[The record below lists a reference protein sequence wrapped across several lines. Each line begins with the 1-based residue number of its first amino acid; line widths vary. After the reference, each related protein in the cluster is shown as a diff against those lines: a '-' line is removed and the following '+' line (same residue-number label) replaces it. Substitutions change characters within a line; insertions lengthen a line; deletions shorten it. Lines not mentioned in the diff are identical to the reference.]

1 VDAAGLH
8 RSLRV
13 PSAMTSKPHNAEV
26 ARDGGLDR
34 ATDPEYAA
42 VSTKAVLALVL
53 SLAGA
58 GAFLAAPMLVL
69 AMMGL
74 VLGLAALRQIR
85 RSEGVLAGRGIA
97 LGGVAVGAA
106 ILVAATAHHASVWL
120 GEHRM
125 LSALESR
132 SYEIADDLIAD
143 RYAEVYAMMPEK
155 FRGQAGTGPEQ
166 FRARMAP
173 LLGGAGSVL
182 RRSLVSLQVLQTED
196 GQTLAPAEMRVE
208 LERRYLQF
216 TIWFKQVPDGQ
227 WELVGVAGAETFE
240 SLGKFG
246 APEPDEAPA
255 PSPDEAP
262 AAPAP

>member
-1 VDAAGLH
+1 
-8 RSLRV
+8 
-13 PSAMTSKPHNAEV
+13 MTSKPHNAEV

-97 LGGVAVGAA
+97 RGAVAAGAA
-106 ILVAATAHHASVWL
+106 ILVAATAYHASAWL
-120 GEHRM
+120 AERRM
-125 LSALESR
+125 LSDLESR
-132 SYEIADDLIAD
+132 SYEIIDDLIAD

-155 FRGQAGTGPEQ
+155 FRGQAGTGPEP

-173 LLGGAGSVL
+173 LLKGAGSVL

-196 GQTLAPAEMRVE
+196 GQTLAPAQMRVE
-208 LERRYLQF
+208 LERRRLDF
-216 TIWFKQVPDGQ
+216 TVWFIQSADGR
-227 WELVGVAGAETFE
+227 WELAGVGGAEAFD
-240 SLGKFG
+240 SLGTSESP
-246 APEPDEAPA
+246 APDEAPA
-255 PSPDEAP
+255 P
-262 AAPAP
+262 

>member
-1 VDAAGLH
+1 MTKNPDPAGI
-8 RSLRV
+8 V
-13 PSAMTSKPHNAEV
+13 
-26 ARDGGLDR
+26 RDGGLDR

-42 VSTKAVLALVL
+42 ISTKAVLALVL
-53 SLAGA
+53 SLVGA
-58 GAFLAAPMLVL
+58 GAFLAAPVLVL

-97 LGGVAVGAA
+97 LGAVAAGAA
-106 ILVAATAHHASVWL
+106 ILAAATAYHGSAWL
-120 GEHRM
+120 EKHRM
-125 LSALESR
+125 FSDLESR
-132 SYEIADDLIAD
+132 SYEIADDIIAD

-155 FRGQAGTGPEQ
+155 FRLQAGAGPEA

-182 RRSLVSLQVLQTED
+182 RRSLVSLQVLQTEG

-216 TIWFKQVPDGQ
+216 TIWFQQRPDGQ
-227 WELVGVAGAETFE
+227 WELVGVAGAETFA

-246 APEPDEAPA
+246 SPEPDEVP
-255 PSPDEAP
+255 EAP
-262 AAPAP
+262 PPPPSSRAAPTP

>member
-1 VDAAGLH
+1 
-8 RSLRV
+8 
-13 PSAMTSKPHNAEV
+13 MTSKPHNAEV

-42 VSTKAVLALVL
+42 ISTKAVLALVL

-69 AMMGL
+69 PMMGL
-74 VLGLAALRQIR
+74 VLGFAALRQIR

-97 LGGVAVGAA
+97 LGAVAAGTAV
-106 ILVAATAHHASVWL
+106 LVAATAYHAGAWL
-120 GEHRM
+120 EEDRM
-125 LSALESR
+125 FSALESR
-132 SYEIADDLIAD
+132 SYEITDDIIAD
-143 RYAEVYAMMPEK
+143 RYAEVYAMMPEE
-155 FRGQAGTGPEQ
+155 FRGQAGAGPEP

-173 LLGGAGSVL
+173 LLKGAGSVL
-182 RRSLVSLQVLQTED
+182 RRSLVSLQVHQTES

-216 TIWFKQVPDGQ
+216 TIWFQQMPDGQ
-227 WELVGVAGAETFE
+227 WELVGVAGTETFE

-246 APEPDEAPA
+246 SA
-255 PSPDEAP
+255 SPDEAP
-262 AAPAP
+262 EDPPPPPSSRAAPTP